1 MRMSRQTLVA
11 IGSMGLVAALG
22 APTMAV
28 AMSCRVFEGGTIFT
42 PSEIREVA
50 SAAVEARGSEKC
62 DVVYHVDGQRYQLG
76 GCNREYVGEWS
87 KRDGVPLGR
96 RHGRLE
102 LACQ

>member
-1 MRMSRQTLVA
+1 MQLGRQILVA
-11 IGSMGLVAALG
+11 GSSMSILAVLG
-22 APTMAV
+22 APNLAAALT
-28 AMSCRVFEGGTIFT
+28 CRVLEGGATFT
-42 PSEIREVA
+42 PPEIREVPA
-50 SAAVEARGSEKC
+50 AAVEVRGSEKC